1 MKNNTIKLLT
11 IAVGLFI
18 ATGSVQAAS
27 MDYTLTSDATI
38 NLPNSGSLLNQSG
51 RVWFG
56 NFGNLSASA
65 VDLAAGSNYGLLD
78 SFRGL
83 TSFEVGSGSLL
94 GLDSNG
100 QLRGNINV
108 GDTSFSG
115 LNFSGLNFNG
125 QDAYIL
131 ALSSPESNWT
141 TALATWKASGDYNA
155 ILIRTPNTFKVL
167 TPDPVDFEVYAS
179 PNTGAK
185 LIYGIQTAS
194 TITASTVPEPSVAT
208 LVLFGIA
215 GLGALR
221 FRRNKV

>member
-94 GLDSNG
+94 GLDLNG
-100 QLRGNINV
+100 QLKGTINV
-108 GDTSFSG
+108 GDTTFTG
-115 LNFSGLNFNG
+115 LNFAG

-167 TPDPVDFEVYAS
+167 TPEPVDFEVYAS

-185 LIYGIQTAS
+185 LIYGVQTAS

>member
-27 MDYTLTSDATI
+27 MDFTLTSDATI
-38 NLPNSGSLLNQSG
+38 NLPNSGSLLNQTG

-83 TSFEVGSGSLL
+83 TSFVVGSGSLL

-100 QLRGNINV
+100 QLRGTINV
-108 GDTSFSG
+108 GDTSS
-115 LNFSGLNFNG
+115 FSGLNFNG

-155 ILIRTPNTFKVL
+155 ILIRTPNTFKVG

-185 LIYGIQTAS
+185 LIYGVQTAS

>member
-18 ATGSVQAAS
+18 ATGYVQAAS

-94 GLDSNG
+94 GLDLNG
-100 QLRGNINV
+100 QLRGTINV
-108 GDTSFSG
+108 GDTSFTG
-115 LNFSGLNFNG
+115 LNFAG

-155 ILIRTPNTFKVL
+155 ILIRTPNTFKVG

>member
-18 ATGSVQAAS
+18 ATGYVQAAS
-27 MDYTLTSDATI
+27 MDFTLTSDATI

-94 GLDSNG
+94 GLDLNG
-100 QLRGNINV
+100 QLRGTINV
-108 GDTSFSG
+108 GDTSFTG
-115 LNFSGLNFNG
+115 LNFAG

-155 ILIRTPNTFKVL
+155 ILIRTPNTFKVG

-215 GLGALR
+215 GLGALQ

>member
-18 ATGSVQAAS
+18 ATGYVQAAS

-94 GLDSNG
+94 GLDLNG

-108 GDTSFSG
+108 GDTSFTG
-115 LNFSGLNFNG
+115 LNFAG

-141 TALATWKASGDYNA
+141 SALATWKASGNYNA
-155 ILIRTPNTFKVL
+155 ILIRTPNTFKVG

-215 GLGALR
+215 GLGALQ

>member
-27 MDYTLTSDATI
+27 MDYTLTSEATI
-38 NLPNSGSLLNQSG
+38 NLPNSGSLLNQTG

-94 GLDSNG
+94 GLDSN
-100 QLRGNINV
+100 LRLTGTINV

-115 LNFSGLNFNG
+115 LNFAG

-155 ILIRTPNTFKVL
+155 ILIRTPNTFKVG

-221 FRRNKV
+221 FRKNKV

>member
-1 MKNNTIKLLT
+1 MNNNTIKLLT

-27 MDYTLTSDATI
+27 MDFTLTSDATI

-100 QLRGNINV
+100 QLKGNINV
-108 GDTSFSG
+108 GDTTFTG
-115 LNFSGLNFNG
+115 LNFSG

-155 ILIRTPNTFKVL
+155 ILIRTPNTFKVG